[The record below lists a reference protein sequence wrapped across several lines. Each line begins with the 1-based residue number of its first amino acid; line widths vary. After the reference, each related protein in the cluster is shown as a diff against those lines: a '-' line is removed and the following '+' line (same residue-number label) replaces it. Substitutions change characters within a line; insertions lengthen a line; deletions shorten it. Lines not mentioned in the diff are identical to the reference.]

1 MSAAGRPAALSLRD
15 ERGDRACYTDRV
27 MGLRGGRRLVLRW
40 CATVLLLWTAIDVMA
55 PGLCA
60 LEREH
65 EENAVS
71 AASADETAA
80 PDRALPPTNDS
91 TSAPHVDDCFC
102 CSHCVDIWRLDA
114 VGAPADLVQRFVVH
128 EQRPADFIP
137 PPPYHPPLA

>member
-1 MSAAGRPAALSLRD
+1 
-15 ERGDRACYTDRV
+15 
-27 MGLRGGRRLVLRW
+27 MGLRRGRRLVLRW

-65 EENAVS
+65 EE
-71 AASADETAA
+71 TAA
-80 PDRALPPTNDS
+80 AATVAPARALPPAGDS

-114 VGAPADLVQRFVVH
+114 VAAPADLIQRFVIH
-128 EQRPADFIP
+128 EQRPADHVP

>member
-1 MSAAGRPAALSLRD
+1 MSAAGRRAAISLRD
-15 ERGDRACYTDRV
+15 GCGDRACYTDQV
-27 MGLRGGRRLVLRW
+27 MGLRRGRRLVLRW

-65 EENAVS
+65 EESS
-71 AASADETAA
+71 AAASSVA
-80 PDRALPPTNDS
+80 PDRALPPTSDS

-114 VGAPADLVQRFVVH
+114 VGAPADLIQRFVIH
-128 EQRPADFIP
+128 EQRPVEFVP

>member
-1 MSAAGRPAALSLRD
+1 MSAAGRPVPLRD

-40 CATVLLLWTAIDVMA
+40 CATVLLLWTAIDMMA

-65 EENAVS
+65 DESVVS
-71 AASADETAA
+71 AATVA
-80 PDRALPPTNDS
+80 PDQALPPAGDS

-128 EQRPADFIP
+128 EQRPADYVP

>member
-1 MSAAGRPAALSLRD
+1 
-15 ERGDRACYTDRV
+15 
-27 MGLRGGRRLVLRW
+27 MGLRRGRRLVLRW
-40 CATVLLLWTAIDVMA
+40 CAIVLLLWTAIDVMA

-65 EENAVS
+65 EDSTS
-71 AASADETAA
+71 AAATIA
-80 PDRALPPTNDS
+80 PDRALPPVGDS

-114 VGAPADLVQRFVVH
+114 VAAPADLVQRFVIH
-128 EQRPADFIP
+128 GQRPADHVP

>member
-1 MSAAGRPAALSLRD
+1 
-15 ERGDRACYTDRV
+15 
-27 MGLRGGRRLVLRW
+27 MGLRRGRRLVLRW

-55 PGLCA
+55 PRLCA

-65 EENAVS
+65 EES
-71 AASADETAA
+71 AASVSTVAS
-80 PDRALPPTNDS
+80 DRALPPANDS

-114 VGAPADLVQRFVVH
+114 AGAPADLIQRFVIH
-128 EQRPADFIP
+128 EQRPVEFVP

>member
-1 MSAAGRPAALSLRD
+1 
-15 ERGDRACYTDRV
+15 
-27 MGLRGGRRLVLRW
+27 MGLRGGRRLVMRW

-65 EENAVS
+65 EET
-71 AASADETAA
+71 AAAATVA
-80 PDRALPPTNDS
+80 PDRALPPAGDS

-114 VGAPADLVQRFVVH
+114 VAAPADLVRRFVAR
-128 EQRPADFIP
+128 ERRAADP
-137 PPPYHPPLA
+137 VPSPPYHPPLA

>member
-1 MSAAGRPAALSLRD
+1 M
-15 ERGDRACYTDRV
+15 
-27 MGLRGGRRLVLRW
+27 LRW

-65 EENAVS
+65 EES
-71 AASADETAA
+71 AAAAVA
-80 PDRALPPTNDS
+80 PDPGLPPANDS

-102 CSHCVDIWRLDA
+102 CSHCVDIWRLDP
-114 VGAPADLVQRFVVH
+114 VGAPSDLVQRFVIH
-128 EQRPADFIP
+128 ELRPADYVP